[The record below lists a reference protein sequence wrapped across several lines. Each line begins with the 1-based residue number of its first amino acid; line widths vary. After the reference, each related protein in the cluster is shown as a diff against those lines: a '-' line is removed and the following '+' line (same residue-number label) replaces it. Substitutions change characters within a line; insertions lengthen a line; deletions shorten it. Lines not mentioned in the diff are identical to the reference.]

1 MNLSTLANRLQTTSA
16 RLDGLFNER
25 ERTFLAIGQSL
36 GGAIAEIRRITEA
49 FEALPALLENDAL
62 RQATERISTISRTTE
77 SIRSAVAGEDDALTE
92 LLALNREIG
101 ERLTRLQSSVRTI
114 GVLTSNAKIEAARV
128 QQSGNDFANFTVEI
142 GRLAQRA
149 QDTVD
154 SYLNEHK
161 RLVVL
166 LTNVRKVQT
175 QFFQKYH
182 GTLLSIS
189 DELDAT
195 LAIVEGRQRK
205 AAASAATIA
214 VRSKRINEAI
224 GMAVMSLQISDITRQ
239 RIEHMCFALDH
250 LRGGLEAA
258 PNNADQNFWSQSLT
272 ETESKAVVF
281 AVCRLQS
288 AQLAD
293 ALNEYDETVSKIHMS
308 LPQLVDEC
316 RRVAHE
322 GGDVYGAAGRDSESF
337 LDALKNKLALGLN
350 LIHDCQ
356 IAGSAATHATAVVA
370 TTVRELQQKVSSVN
384 QIVFDMTLVGMNA
397 AFKSRQLGTVGLGL
411 GIIAD
416 ELRIYA
422 QQTTADANA
431 LKPALA
437 NVISAAERF
446 EVMRLGEDG
455 ETLDLKGEMATAMNG
470 FDQCASKL
478 KEALIALSGGAKHVG
493 QILQHSAAQID
504 GQKDAPD
511 ALLHARL
518 ELDQLTD
525 GESRAVAK
533 TDVMAAMMDRLSARY
548 SMVRERL
555 VHQRFAASMNGLG
568 ADTPPQEHAL
578 GILPAEESGMLDDI
592 LFANG

>member
-308 LPQLVDEC
+308 LAQLVDEC
-316 RRVAHE
+316 RRVAHN
-322 GGDVYGAAGRDSESF
+322 AT
-337 LDALKNKLALGLN
+337 
-350 LIHDCQ
+350 Q
-356 IAGSAATHATAVVA
+356 IASLGHLPKNEPRFVVY
-370 TTVRELQQKVSSVN
+370 
-384 QIVFDMTLVGMNA
+384 IV
-397 AFKSRQLGTVGLGL
+397 
-411 GIIAD
+411 
-416 ELRIYA
+416 
-422 QQTTADANA
+422 
-431 LKPALA
+431 
-437 NVISAAERF
+437 
-446 EVMRLGEDG
+446 
-455 ETLDLKGEMATAMNG
+455 
-470 FDQCASKL
+470 
-478 KEALIALSGGAKHVG
+478 H
-493 QILQHSAAQID
+493 
-504 GQKDAPD
+504 
-511 ALLHARL
+511 
-518 ELDQLTD
+518 
-525 GESRAVAK
+525 
-533 TDVMAAMMDRLSARY
+533 
-548 SMVRERL
+548 
-555 VHQRFAASMNGLG
+555 
-568 ADTPPQEHAL
+568 
-578 GILPAEESGMLDDI
+578 
-592 LFANG
+592 